1 MSKTI
6 DENSLKLDVG
16 IMESI
21 QCLAL
26 ALEVTGNLNREAL
39 IHALEFRLKNR
50 PDDDLT
56 AVPLAQL
63 LNFLAPDTK
72 PPQLRLIRGGKPGR

>member
-1 MSKTI
+1 MSKVI
-6 DENSLKLDVG
+6 DANSLKLDVG

-26 ALEVTGNLNREAL
+26 ALEASGALNKEFL

-50 PDDDLT
+50 PDDDLS
-56 AVPLAQL
+56 AVALAQL
-63 LNFLAPDTK
+63 LNFVAPEKK
-72 PPQLRLIRGGKPGR
+72 PPQLRLIRGGKPDR